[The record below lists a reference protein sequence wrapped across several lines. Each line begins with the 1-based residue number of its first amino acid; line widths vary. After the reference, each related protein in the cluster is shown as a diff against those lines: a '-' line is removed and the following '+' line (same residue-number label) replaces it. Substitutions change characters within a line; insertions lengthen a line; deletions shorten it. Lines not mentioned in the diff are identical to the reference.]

1 MAFTLNRSH
10 IDLIFKR
17 VLPGMLFVKC
27 RDRYDNRSGNA
38 VRWQQKLIKAE
49 GLFLV
54 NPARISI
61 QDPKGCRTI
70 QMPLVYNRVCWGFVW
85 CGCGL
90 FQFWKNVSRGPRD
103 FSGHFLGS
111 REDGRLV
118 FAWFWGPGAR
128 EGSFGVTNQK
138 RDILV
143 AV

>member
-1 MAFTLNRSH
+1 LP
-10 IDLIFKR
+10 IDTE
-17 VLPGMLFVKC
+17 
-27 RDRYDNRSGNA
+27 
-38 VRWQQKLIKAE
+38 KLIKTK

-54 NPARISI
+54 NPARVSI
-61 QDPKGCRTI
+61 QDSQVAALFGCLSFITAF
-70 QMPLVYNRVCWGFVW
+70 VEDSFDVAVGF
-85 CGCGL
+85 
-90 FQFWKNVSRGPRD
+90 FSFEKNVSRGPRD